1 MSFTSVTLMAYNN
14 QKALLLFVLIVNSK
28 RKIVLDKNSDLDSV
42 NDI

>member
-1 MSFTSVTLMAYNN
+1 MSFTSVTFMAYNN